1 MADKQRRP
9 PYIFK
14 GGHMPSESMD
24 TLAPPPTG
32 PAPGALVPPEA
43 SEESK
48 PPE

>member
-1 MADKQRRP
+1 MPERQKRP
-9 PYIFK
+9 PYIYK
-14 GGHMPSESMD
+14 GGHWPTESVG
-24 TLAPPPTG
+24 TLTPPPTG